1 MTGFHE
7 TAPAAIACALGFGM
21 ILGILCSLK
30 SFLSKKMEIPE
41 QRVGRWISAA
51 QTALIPFMFLS
62 GLMTDYW
69 GARGTLV
76 AGSLLAGLAFF
87 GLSLSRE
94 VWATWLSLGFVSLGG
109 SALSVGA
116 IALMPRA
123 FLGNNAASANLGL
136 VFVPLAALMTGG
148 FMPVILGRLE
158 MRRALSL
165 LAIFCLV
172 PAFVVTMTPGEAFPQ
187 ATAPAGPSRIL
198 GDPVLWLVS
207 LAFLLYSPIEGSL
220 GSWGSTYL
228 TQLGFSERRAD
239 LLVAGFWWTFLG
251 SRLAA
256 AFLEYRFV
264 RDAEPWVIIVLA
276 CLAAITV
283 G

>member
-7 TAPAAIACALGFGM
+7 TAPAAIACAFGFGM

-30 SFLSKKMEIPE
+30 SFLSKMMEIPE

-51 QTALIPFMFLS
+51 QMALIPFMFLS

-94 VWATWLSLGFVSLGG
+94 VWAAWLSLGFVSLGG

-148 FMPVILGRLE
+148 FMPVILGQLE
-158 MRRALSL
+158 IRRALSL
-165 LAIFCLV
+165 LAILCLV
-172 PAFVVTMTPGEAFPQ
+172 PAFVVTMTPGEE
-187 ATAPAGPSRIL
+187 T
-198 GDPVLWLVS
+198 
-207 LAFLLYSPIEGSL
+207 
-220 GSWGSTYL
+220 
-228 TQLGFSERRAD
+228 
-239 LLVAGFWWTFLG
+239 
-251 SRLAA
+251 
-256 AFLEYRFV
+256 
-264 RDAEPWVIIVLA
+264 EPL
-276 CLAAITV
+276 
-283 G
+283 